1 MQIHS
6 DSTVDGAYAIT
17 LWRYSGHFMIGIS
30 NGYSIQK
37 DVSLLLDDADNYDDA
52 WHSYLDAVAWMKS
65 SEFSILI
72 EELDRIDSN
81 NWDALVTAFHDS
93 AISGYRQEQEA
104 TEKAAEAQLE
114 ALPFF
119 GMF

>member
-30 NGYSIQK
+30 NGDSIQK

-65 SEFSILI
+65 SEFSILA
-72 EELDRIDSN
+72 ETLDESVN
-81 NWDALVTAFHDS
+81 HWDVIVTSFHDS

-104 TEKAAEAQLE
+104 AEKAAEAQLE